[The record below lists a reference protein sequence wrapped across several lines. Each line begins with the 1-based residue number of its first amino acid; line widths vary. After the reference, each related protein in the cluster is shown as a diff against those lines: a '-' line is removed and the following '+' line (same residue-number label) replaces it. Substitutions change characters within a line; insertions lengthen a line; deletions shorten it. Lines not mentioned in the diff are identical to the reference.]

1 MLRVGVLY
9 QVTVHPVAAVPQQ
22 SWIAR
27 SVARMSKFA
36 LASHAPN
43 VGAIRGASVGRAN
56 VLRALAAA
64 SGVELVFS
72 VPGGGTDF
80 APPTPAQHPI
90 HAEGRA
96 EPVDVWFTADSLG
109 ALVPLMAVADA
120 TTPASCL
127 AHGFPGGS
135 RQHNWFVRLILHNP
149 RPFDAVVCHSE
160 AASSALINSF
170 EMARA
175 WIAAQTG
182 SSPEFRARVAVI
194 PGCVDTE
201 ALTPGPKDAA
211 RRKLGITSTAMLLVW
226 VGRIAQD
233 KSDLTALVRVVARI
247 RRRVPSLELVIAGT
261 AEASECARLSALAA
275 SAGVSRAVHLML
287 APSEEAKLD
296 LLRAADLLVATSES
310 AEEGFGLTL
319 VEAMATGL
327 PVVASDW
334 SGYREVLAHGA
345 AGFLVP
351 TFTIPATIPVRAPSL
366 PFAVD
371 DLADTIRF
379 AKRSGTDPRLLE
391 ETICMILANSHLRNR
406 IGDAARRRAVAMYS
420 APAVAREYVRLWEEL
435 VVLARANPALPSR
448 APRWERCMEHFATL
462 RLGPTTVLGPVPDGL
477 THDVA
482 LDGSSGEIPTSVHRF
497 LGFLRKRGGPC
508 TFADL
513 AAAEMTCDP
522 DYELAIAWLVRHG
535 LVRLGHTGDFGP
547 LTGA

>member
-1 MLRVGVLY
+1 MLRVGVLF
-9 QVTVHPVAAVPQQ
+9 QVPVHPVAAVAPQ

-27 SVARMSKFA
+27 SVARMSKLA
-36 LASHAPN
+36 LAAHAPN
-43 VGAIRGASVGRAN
+43 VHAIRGAFVGRAN

-64 SGVELVFS
+64 NGVELVFH
-72 VPGGGTDF
+72 VPDGSADLALSAL
-80 APPTPAQHPI
+80 APHSIDAASQ
-90 HAEGRA
+90 AG
-96 EPVDVWFTADSLG
+96 PVDVWFTADSLG

-127 AHGFPGGS
+127 AHGFPGAL
-135 RQHNWFVRLILHNP
+135 RQHNWFVRLILNNP
-149 RPFDAVVCHSE
+149 RPFDAVVCHSQ
-160 AASSALINSF
+160 AARSALINSV

-201 ALTPGPKDAA
+201 ALTPGPRDPA
-211 RRKLGITSTAMLLVW
+211 RRKLGITPTAMLLVW
-226 VGRIAQD
+226 IGRIAQD

-261 AEASECARLSALAA
+261 AEASECARLSKLAA
-275 SAGVSRAVHLML
+275 NAGVGPAVHLML
-287 APSEEAKLD
+287 SPSEGAKLD
-296 LLRAADLLVATSES
+296 LLRAADLLVATSEG

-334 SGYREVLAHGA
+334 SAYREVLAHGE

-351 TFTIPATIPVRAPSL
+351 TFTIPARAASL
-366 PFAVD
+366 PFAAD
-371 DLADTIRF
+371 DVADTVRF
-379 AKRSGTDPRLLE
+379 AKRSGTDPQLLE
-391 ETICMILANSHLRNR
+391 ETICRVLADSHMRHQMR
-406 IGDAARRRAVAMYS
+406 DAARQRAVALYS

-435 VVLARANPALPSR
+435 ACLAHANPALPSR
-448 APRWERCMEHFATL
+448 PPRWEGCMEHFATL
-462 RLGPTTVLGPVPDGL
+462 KVGPTTVLGPVPDGL
-477 THDVA
+477 TCDVA
-482 LDGSSGEIPTSVHRF
+482 LDGNSGEIPTSANRF
-497 LGFLRKRGGPC
+497 LGFLRKRGGLC

-513 AAAEMTCDP
+513 CAAEMTCDP

-535 LVRLGHTGDFGP
+535 LVRLGQTGDFGP
-547 LTGA
+547 LRGA